1 MKFTQGLLEKI
12 EKIIEKSGYKVRYE
26 KGNFKGGYCLLE
38 QEYIVV
44 VNKFFPLEGK
54 INTLMEALEAL
65 PIQVDVL
72 SQEEQKLFY
81 QLRQKKLKF

>member
-26 KGNFKGGYCLLE
+26 KGNFNGGYCLLE